1 MDEGEPLPVTP
12 MTTRRRPSRSPGR
25 PGQPRSA
32 SRSPGNQ
39 RKTSRSKSKSPHQGG
54 APKEVIL
61 VPAAD
66 VSSSAQPE
74 KKVSFG
80 GKEVAEYK
88 AKDPV
93 EQLKLARALKKDAL
107 KRKGKDRQLPADQT
121 PPENE
126 IEKQDRSQRPS
137 SRARKKADR
146 QKGGGKGGKGKSRGK
161 GGKGKSRGRQGGS
174 TRSVQLQQE

>member
-39 RKTSRSKSKSPHQGG
+39 RKTSRSKSKSPRQGR
-54 APKEVIL
+54 AAKEVVL

-66 VSSSAQPE
+66 VSSSGPTE

-80 GKEVAEYK
+80 GKEVAEFK

-93 EQLKLARALKKDAL
+93 EQLKLARSLMKDAL
-107 KRKGKDRQLPADQT
+107 KRKGKDRELPSA
-121 PPENE
+121 PSPKENE
-126 IEKQDRSQRPS
+126 AEKQDRSQRPS
-137 SRARKKADR
+137 SKARKKADR
-146 QKGGGKGGKGKSRGK
+146 QKGGGKGKSRGK
-161 GGKGKSRGRQGGS
+161 GGEGKSRGRQDRS
-174 TRSVQLQQE
+174 TRWVQLQKE